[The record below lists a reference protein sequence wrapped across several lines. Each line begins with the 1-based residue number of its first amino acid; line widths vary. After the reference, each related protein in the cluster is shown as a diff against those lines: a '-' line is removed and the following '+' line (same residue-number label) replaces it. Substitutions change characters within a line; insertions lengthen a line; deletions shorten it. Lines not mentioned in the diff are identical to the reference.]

1 MTTLAE
7 RTHTGTDADA
17 GQHAALLEAAAEH
30 AGAVDRGERPAF
42 TTLAEH
48 GGTALTLGRGD
59 ATTPGDLREQVAV
72 LRATGARCLS
82 TAFSLWG
89 HRMGVEYLDAAGALL
104 PEGVEDGATPLSS
117 AMAPLFKSAAGLG
130 EVPVV
135 GTPLPDGGL
144 RLDGR
149 MPWASNLLPGGEVLL
164 PVRLEEEGGAAPG
177 GSGTTAGPA
186 LAVVRVAIDDPR
198 LSVRPL
204 SGLTALEATASGS
217 LALEGVE
224 VGPERVLTRD
234 AAALRERVTTPFLAF
249 QSAFCLG
256 LCEASLAA
264 SAEFLAGP
272 ESAVFADDHAAL
284 SRELEELTTRLEAVA
299 AAPAEASRRELVR
312 LRLAAAHLTGS
323 TTTLER
329 RVAGGRGFTLRSAT
343 SRRVR
348 EAEFLPVQSP
358 TEGHLRVL
366 LNRLEEPA

>member
-1 MTTLAE
+1 MTTLAA
-7 RTHTGTDADA
+7 RTHTGVDASTEDA
-17 GQHAALLEAAAEH
+17 HTALLEAAAEH
-30 AGAVDRGERPAF
+30 AAAVDRGERPAF

-59 ATTPGDLREQVAV
+59 TATAGDLREQVAV

-89 HRMGVEYLDAAGALL
+89 HRMGVEYLDAAGAPL
-104 PEGVEDGATPLSS
+104 PEGVETGAAPLSS

-144 RLDGR
+144 RLEGR

-164 PVRLEEEGGAAPG
+164 PVRLEEGGAAAG
-177 GSGTTAGPA
+177 GSEATAGPA
-186 LAVVRVAIDDPR
+186 LAVVRVATDDPR
-198 LSVRPL
+198 LSVRLL
-204 SGLTALEATASGS
+204 SGLTALESTASGS
-217 LALEGVE
+217 LALDGVE

-234 AAALRERVTTPFLAF
+234 AAALRERVTAPFLAF

-329 RVAGGRGFTLRSAT
+329 RVAGGRGFALRSAT

-366 LNRLEEPA
+366 LGRLEQAG